1 MYKRQS
7 VGDACDPAPTIPG
20 DGHGY
25 ASPAPGMYVHYVDM
39 CRDPWTVGQ
48 PETSGDPGR
57 QCLKQDGV
65 ITNWQDSNNDG
76 VPDYLDMRS
85 LPTPGPVLA
94 DCTSDSDHD
103 GFVDAVEAAPSSV
116 QPCTNMTSGKSSDP
130 LDPSSP
136 GAGPVSGSVGGIEE
150 PPDRLGSSTD
160 SSGGPPLGV
169 LTVVAVLAAGAL
181 LCVAGG
187 QYSRK
192 RWRG

>member
-1 MYKRQS
+1 MDGDGILNSVDNCPTVKNPDQKDTDGDS
-7 VGDACDPAPTIPG
+7 VGDVCDPAPTIPG
-20 DGHGY
+20 DGKGY
-25 ASPAPGMYVHYVDM
+25 ANPAPGMFFHYVDI

-103 GFVDAVEAAPSSV
+103 GFVDAVEAAPTNV
-116 QPCTNMTSGKSSDP
+116 QPCP
-130 LDPSSP
+130 PSTYAERQRP
-136 GAGPVSGSVGGIEE
+136 AGCLFA
-150 PPDRLGSSTD
+150 RRR
-160 SSGGPPLGV
+160 
-169 LTVVAVLAAGAL
+169 
-181 LCVAGG
+181 AGG
-187 QYSRK
+187 
-192 RWRG
+192 WRHSGATR